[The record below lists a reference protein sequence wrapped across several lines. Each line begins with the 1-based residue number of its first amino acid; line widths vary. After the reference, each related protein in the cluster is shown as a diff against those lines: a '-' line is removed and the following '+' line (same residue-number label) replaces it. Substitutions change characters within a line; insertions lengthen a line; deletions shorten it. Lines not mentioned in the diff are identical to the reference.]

1 MKKAAT
7 LNKVWS
13 LVLRQGTQTREGLG
27 FKWNSWHMA
36 GALITIIGLVT
47 NSCSDSPEIQ
57 HLEGSTMGTFYTVA
71 YRGDIVPENLKP
83 RLEKHLADIEAQL
96 SNWDEESWISR
107 FNYSSNTHFV
117 HVPPHAHR
125 VVKHALE
132 LATQTNR
139 ALDPTLGSLINLW
152 GFGPTKADR
161 PPDAQKIRNALKST
175 GPERLILRVA
185 PARIAKTHPDL
196 QLNVSSIA
204 KGYASDVLA
213 RVLDKEGITDYVVN
227 IGGEM
232 RINGRPEKESFW
244 KIAIQ
249 KPAIGTPDGQ
259 AHLMIQLNKAA
270 LATSGDYRHF
280 LEIDGQHYPHILN
293 PDTGW
298 PATTDLASATIIAPT
313 SMQADGFATACMVLG
328 LQRAQELISGIPGVE
343 GLFIQR
349 MGKNKF
355 HTYTTSG
362 WPNTELHNQP
372 QEYDKI
378 YSKSN
383 AQVQ

>member
-1 MKKAAT
+1 MKKT
-7 LNKVWS
+7 VILNRVWP
-13 LVLRQGTQTREGLG
+13 LVLWQGAQIREGLG
-27 FKWNSWHMA
+27 SKWNSWRMA
-36 GALITIIGLVT
+36 GALITIIGLIT
-47 NSCSDSPEIQ
+47 NSCSDSSEIQ
-57 HLEGSTMGTFYTVA
+57 HLEGSTMGTFYTIA
-71 YRGDIVPENLKP
+71 YRGEIVPENLKP
-83 RLEKHLADIEAQL
+83 RIKKHLADIEAQL

-107 FNYSSNTHFV
+107 FNYSPNTDFV
-117 HVPPHAHR
+117 HIPPHAHR

-132 LATQTNR
+132 LATQTNG

-161 PPDAQKIRNALKST
+161 PPDAQKIRNALQST
-175 GPERLILRVA
+175 GPEGLSLKVA
-185 PARIAKTHPDL
+185 PARIAKIHPDL

-213 RVLDKEGITDYVVN
+213 LVLDKEGITDYLIN

-232 RINGRPEKESFW
+232 RINGQPDKGSFW

-270 LATSGDYRHF
+270 LATSGDYRRF
-280 LEIDGQHYPHILN
+280 LEMDGQHYPHILN

-298 PATTDLASATIIAPT
+298 PAITDLASATIIAPT
-313 SMQADGFATACMVLG
+313 TMQADGFATACMVLG
-328 LQRAQELISGIPGVE
+328 LQRAQELISGIRGVE

-349 MGKNKF
+349 IGENKF

-362 WPNTELHNQP
+362 WPNAELHNHP

-378 YSKSN
+378 YSGSG